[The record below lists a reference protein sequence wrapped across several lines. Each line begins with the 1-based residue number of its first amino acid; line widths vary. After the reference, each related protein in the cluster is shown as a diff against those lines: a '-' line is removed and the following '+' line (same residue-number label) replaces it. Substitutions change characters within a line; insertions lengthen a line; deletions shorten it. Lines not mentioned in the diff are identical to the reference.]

1 MTPKEIRKILLDR
14 RSNHAVARDLDRSA
28 ESVRQVRAGIIRAN
42 VHPEIPRWNQP
53 QTPATSG
60 SSCYRCQHWRDHCT
74 FGYPDPLEEGP
85 TFAQDCAMYSP

>member
-1 MTPKEIRKILLDR
+1 MTAKEIRKILLDR

-28 ESVRQVRAGIIRAN
+28 ESIRQVRLGIIRAN